1 MNYTVIH
8 GNVLYHVEN
17 VTHTTTDSERIFR
30 RNGNEILI
38 VPLPSTLI
46 ANGKGI
52 SMQVM
57 NSIHPVPDASNNT
70 TVINS
75 NDNFVEGAIV
85 GGIVGAVL
93 F

>member
-1 MNYTVIH
+1 MDYTVIH

-17 VTHTTTDSERIFR
+17 VTHTTNDGERIFR

-46 ANGKGI
+46 VNGKGV
-52 SMQVM
+52 SMKILDG
-57 NSIHPVPDASNNT
+57 IHPVSDATNNT

-85 GGIVGAVL
+85 GGIVGSVL